1 MEATHRCWSK
11 VRHEGFLGKREKGK
25 VSTAISYIC
34 NPKSNLVLVLL
45 TGKEISGQLLMLLK
59 VLFGLSS
66 EITVL
71 TVPSSLRCGV
81 SL

>member
-1 MEATHRCWSK
+1 MLLIQTSMIRN
-11 VRHEGFLGKREKGK
+11 FLGKEKEGK
-25 VSTAISYIC
+25 VSTVIARIC

-45 TGKEISGQLLMLLK
+45 TGKEISGQLLTLLK
-59 VLFGLSS
+59 VLFGLTS

-71 TVPSSLRCGV
+71 MVLSALRCGF

>member
-1 MEATHRCWSK
+1 MLLIQTSMIK
-11 VRHEGFLGKREKGK
+11 NFLEKEEGK
-25 VSTAISYIC
+25 VSTVIARIC

-45 TGKEISGQLLMLLK
+45 TGKEISGQLLTLLK
-59 VLFGLSS
+59 VLFGLTS

-71 TVPSSLRCGV
+71 MVLSALRCGF

>member
-1 MEATHRCWSK
+1 MLLIQTSMIRN
-11 VRHEGFLGKREKGK
+11 FLEKEKEGK
-25 VSTAISYIC
+25 VSTVIARIC

-45 TGKEISGQLLMLLK
+45 TGKEISGQLLTLLK
-59 VLFGLSS
+59 VLFGLTS

-71 TVPSSLRCGV
+71 MVLSALRCGF